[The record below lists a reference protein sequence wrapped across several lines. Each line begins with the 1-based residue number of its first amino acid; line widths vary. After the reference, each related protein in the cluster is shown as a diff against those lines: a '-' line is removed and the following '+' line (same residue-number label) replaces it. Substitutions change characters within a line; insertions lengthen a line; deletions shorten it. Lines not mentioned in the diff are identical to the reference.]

1 MADLAIRHYRQRTY
15 RKIPVIWVLASRL
28 YGFAT
33 CTAYPS
39 SLTSNS
45 GGNINLA
52 RLRNPQKTLQSA
64 VSCFQAGDLGGAAVH
79 CSTLLESL
87 PKEPNALHI
96 LGAVRLRQNDPG
108 TAVRLLT
115 TAHEA
120 QPKNAEVLI
129 NLGAA
134 LRGCNKPVQAA
145 EILRRAVSL
154 APANPSAHLNLANAC
169 LSAGDRDA
177 AIAAYRRVLE
187 LVPTHIDALRT
198 LADILH
204 EEGNHADSLDAYEA
218 LDALEPDNPQTL
230 NAIGALQ
237 AGLGRLDTAEEFVR
251 RALALDPHDCDVA
264 INLGNILATG
274 FHVDEALKL
283 YRQALLSSPDNP
295 DLLCNIG
302 NALSHAGDGKGAA
315 ENYTRALEI
324 DPEHIDAHASLA
336 NNLLAN
342 GDYRDGWEHFLKR
355 TSTRPI
361 AQRLYRTPF
370 AQDLSEKRI
379 VVLADQGLGD
389 QIFFARFLTT
399 LKRRG
404 AHIKFRPDARLSDML
419 VRSGIADEIIGETF
433 ASNGDYVVSA
443 GDLPFLLAEFG
454 KTDTPAPFA
463 IPALPAHETALRNRL
478 DAFGPP
484 PWIGVT
490 WRAGTPNFR
499 RALMKEAPA
508 SPLASALKRIGGTIV
523 TIQRN
528 ALDGEIDRFSAA
540 LGRPVLDLSDT
551 NNDIEDLL
559 ALSGL
564 LDGYVGVSNTMTH
577 LRAARGRNSDVLV
590 PTPAEFRW
598 MNRGGS
604 SPWFPGCRIFR
615 QSFDGDW
622 GPAFTQ
628 LAEITGA

>member
-1 MADLAIRHYRQRTY
+1 
-15 RKIPVIWVLASRL
+15 
-28 YGFAT
+28 
-33 CTAYPS
+33 
-39 SLTSNS
+39 
-45 GGNINLA
+45 
-52 RLRNPQKTLQSA
+52 
-64 VSCFQAGDLGGAAVH
+64 
-79 CSTLLESL
+79 
-87 PKEPNALHI
+87 
-96 LGAVRLRQNDPG
+96 
-108 TAVRLLT
+108 
-115 TAHEA
+115 
-120 QPKNAEVLI
+120 
-129 NLGAA
+129 
-134 LRGCNKPVQAA
+134 
-145 EILRRAVSL
+145 LRRAISL

-177 AIAAYRRVLE
+177 AVTAYRCVLE
-187 LVPTHIDALRT
+187 LVPAHIDARRT

-204 EEGNHADSLDAYEA
+204 EDGNHTDSFVAYEA

-230 NAIGALQ
+230 NAIGALH
-237 AGLGRLDTAEEFVR
+237 AGQVRLDTAEEYVR
-251 RALALDPHDCDVA
+251 RAQTLDPHDCDVA
-264 INLGNILATG
+264 INLGNILSTG
-274 FHVDEALKL
+274 FREDDALNL
-283 YRQALLSSPDNP
+283 YRQALLSSTNNP

-302 NALSHAGDGKGAA
+302 NALSHSGDSKGAA

-336 NNLLAN
+336 NSLLAN

-370 AQDLSEKRI
+370 AQDLSEKPV

-404 AHIKFRPDARLSDML
+404 AHVVFRPDARLSDML
-419 VRSGIADEIIGETF
+419 VRSGIADEIVGEAH
-433 ASNGDYVVSA
+433 ASDGNYIVSA
-443 GDLPFLLAEFG
+443 GDLPFLLAEFR
-454 KTDTPAPFA
+454 KTDTPSAFA
-463 IPALPAHETALRNRL
+463 IPAHDMALRNKL

-490 WRAGTPNFR
+490 RRAGTPNLK

-508 SPLASALKRIGGTIV
+508 ARLASALEGIKGTIV

-528 ALDGEIDRFSAA
+528 APDEEIDRFSAA

-551 NNDIEDLL
+551 NNDIEDSL

-564 LDGYVGVSNTMTH
+564 LDRYVGVSNTMTH
-577 LRAARGRNSDVLV
+577 LRAARGRCSDVLV

-598 MNRGGS
+598 MNRGDS

-622 GPAFTQ
+622 GPAFTR
-628 LAEITGA
+628 LVEITGA

>member
-1 MADLAIRHYRQRTY
+1 
-15 RKIPVIWVLASRL
+15 
-28 YGFAT
+28 
-33 CTAYPS
+33 
-39 SLTSNS
+39 
-45 GGNINLA
+45 LA
-52 RLRNPQKTLQSA
+52 RLRNPQQTLQSA
-64 VSCFQAGDLGGAAVH
+64 VSCFQAGDLGGAAAH
-79 CSTLLESL
+79 CGTLLQSL

-96 LGAVRLRQNDPG
+96 LGAVRLRQKDPE

-120 QPKNAEVLI
+120 APKNAEVLI

-134 LRGCNKPVQAA
+134 LCGCNKPVQAA
-145 EILRRAVSL
+145 EIL
-154 APANPSAHLNLANAC
+154 
-169 LSAGDRDA
+169 
-177 AIAAYRRVLE
+177 
-187 LVPTHIDALRT
+187 
-198 LADILH
+198 H
-204 EEGNHADSLDAYEA
+204 EDGNHTDSLVAYEA

-230 NAIGALQ
+230 NAIGALH
-237 AGLGRLDTAEEFVR
+237 AGQGRLNTAEEYVR
-251 RALALDPHDCDVA
+251 RAQTLDPHDCDVA

-274 FHVDEALKL
+274 FRVDDALNL

-302 NALSHAGDGKGAA
+302 NALSHSGDSKGAA

-324 DPEHIDAHASLA
+324 DPEHIDARASLA
-336 NNLLAN
+336 NSLLAN

-370 AQDLSEKRI
+370 AQDLSEKPV

-404 AHIKFRPDARLSDML
+404 AHVVFRPDARLSDML
-419 VRSGIADEIIGETF
+419 VRSGIADEIVGEAH
-433 ASNGDYVVSA
+433 ASDGNYIVSA
-443 GDLPFLLAEFG
+443 GDLPFLLAEFR
-454 KTDTPAPFA
+454 KTDTPSAFA
-463 IPALPAHETALRNRL
+463 IPAHDMALRNKL

-490 WRAGTPNFR
+490 RRAGTPNLK

-508 SPLASALKRIGGTIV
+508 ARLASALEGIKGTIV

-528 ALDGEIDRFSAA
+528 APDEEIDRFSAA

-551 NNDIEDLL
+551 NNDIEDSL

-564 LDGYVGVSNTMTH
+564 LDRYVGVSNTMTH
-577 LRAARGRNSDVLV
+577 LRAARGRCSDVLV

-598 MNRGGS
+598 MNRGDS

-622 GPAFTQ
+622 GPAFTR
-628 LAEITGA
+628 LVEITGA